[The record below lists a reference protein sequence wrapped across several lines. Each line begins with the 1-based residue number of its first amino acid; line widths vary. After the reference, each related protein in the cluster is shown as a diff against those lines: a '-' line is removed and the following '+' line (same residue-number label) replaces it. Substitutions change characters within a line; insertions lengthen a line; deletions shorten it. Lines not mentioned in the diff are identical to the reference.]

1 MVYST
6 VKPCFVKFLSCL
18 RFKLGGLAKHL
29 GECFVVVSSPSYLA
43 VRHLADSLHLIVTL
57 CGRQQGKEE
66 CEQI

>member
-29 GECFVVVSSPSYLA
+29 GECFVVASSRSYQAL
-43 VRHLADSLHLIVTL
+43 LDSHFVWNAEREGGT
-57 CGRQQGKEE
+57 
-66 CEQI
+66 